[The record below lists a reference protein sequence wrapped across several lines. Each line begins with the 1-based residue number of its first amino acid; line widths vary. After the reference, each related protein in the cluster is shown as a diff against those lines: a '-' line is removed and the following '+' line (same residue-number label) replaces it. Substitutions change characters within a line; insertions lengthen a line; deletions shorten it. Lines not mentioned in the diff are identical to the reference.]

1 MEWKETDRPSP
12 FYWLGTSM
20 FDLIIQT
27 ENLVVR
33 TFRLS
38 DAPRVRELAGKY
50 EIAHMVGSIP
60 HPYPSGMAEQWIG
73 RHDERRREGKG
84 YPFAIVHQGQ
94 LIGSV
99 GLETD
104 GGQYL
109 ELGYW
114 LGTEYW
120 RRGYMSEAAKAVL
133 QFAFGWLS
141 KPGIQARVIVDNAGS
156 KRILEKLGFLFAGH
170 QETVFHN
177 VRQRDVEIVHYV
189 LTRDAWT
196 AHRI

>member
-1 MEWKETDRPSP
+1 
-12 FYWLGTSM
+12 
-20 FDLIIQT
+20 
-27 ENLVVR
+27 
-33 TFRLS
+33 
-38 DAPRVRELAGKY
+38 
-50 EIAHMVGSIP
+50 
-60 HPYPSGMAEQWIG
+60 
-73 RHDERRREGKG
+73 
-84 YPFAIVHQGQ
+84 
-94 LIGSV
+94 
-99 GLETD
+99 
-104 GGQYL
+104 
-109 ELGYW
+109 
-114 LGTEYW
+114 
-120 RRGYMSEAAKAVL
+120 MSEAAKAVL